1 MLLRKGKVY
10 SDLAGE
16 CDLLRAVREK
26 RFCIGNGIV
35 PSAYFKLQGKWAVLR
50 INPHSF
56 CLYFPGCSQGSKLR
70 RCHTKMLTLLLFK
83 LLKLIID

>member
-1 MLLRKGKVY
+1 MLLRKKEVD
-10 SDLAGE
+10 SDLVGE
-16 CDLLRAVREK
+16 CDLLRPVKEK

-56 CLYFPGCSQGSKLR
+56 VLSWRFSGNQIK
-70 RCHTKMLTLLLFK
+70 KMSC
-83 LLKLIID
+83 

>member
-1 MLLRKGKVY
+1 MLLRKKVY
-10 SDLAGE
+10 SDLVGE
-16 CDLLRAVREK
+16 CDLLRPVREK

-56 CLYFPGCSQGSKLR
+56 VLSWMFSGIQIK
-70 RCHTKMLTLLLFK
+70 KMSC
-83 LLKLIID
+83 